1 MPELSASTYVKIA
14 PDNMSA
20 YLFLGAPGN
29 PGEFYSSEQVI
40 EYLKRNGIISGVI
53 YSNIEAM
60 TKKGVYLREVKVAE
74 GTEIV
79 NGTNGYYEFKFNA
92 EDIAR
97 RPVIRS
103 DGFVDYQSMS
113 LIQNIAVGDVLAVYH
128 PPVQGEQ
135 GVDIRGK
142 VSRPKPAKDLPALR
156 GKGFKRSDDGLLYTA
171 TIEGKV
177 EYKDYYLEVRD
188 VYEVRGD
195 VDLITGKIDFRGD
208 VIISGNVESGVE
220 IRATKSITVGGHV
233 EAAKL
238 TANGDIM
245 IRKGMQ
251 GGQKAK
257 ITAGGSVYADFIEY
271 TTVEAEQ
278 NVQANVIM
286 NCDVKAGGYITVSGK
301 RGNLVGGSAYA
312 VSGITSAEIGND
324 VGLKTVVAVGVS
336 DAMKNREHMLAVKIA
351 MAQTSIEKAKEEQAL
366 LEKEQR
372 DIMNEGSILAR
383 ISQSK
388 KKIEREQKM
397 ITRAREELDKIA
409 ATMETAKNAVI
420 RVNQKAF
427 AGTQIIV
434 DDQVKLLTS
443 DTSYTE
449 FYRDHLQAGVSMKA
463 LTV

>member
-20 YLFLGAPGN
+20 YLFLGAPA
-29 PGEFYSSEQVI
+29 PGEVYSSEQVI

-74 GTEIV
+74 GTAVV
-79 NGTNGYYEFKFNA
+79 NGTNGYYEFKFNV

-103 DGFVDYQSMS
+103 DGSVDYQSMS
-113 LIQNIAVGDVLAVYH
+113 LIQNITVGDVLAVYH

-135 GVDIRGK
+135 GTDIRGRITKPK
-142 VSRPKPAKDLPALR
+142 VAKDLPVLR
-156 GKGFKRSDDGLLYTA
+156 GKGFERSEDGLLYTA
-171 TIEGKV
+171 TLEGKV
-177 EYKDYYLEVRD
+177 EYKEYYLEVRD

-220 IRATKSITVGGHV
+220 IRATKSITINGHV

-238 TANGDIM
+238 TVNGDIV

-257 ITAGGSVYADFIEY
+257 ITAGGDVYADFIEY
-271 TTVEAEQ
+271 TIVEAGG

-286 NCDVKAGGYITVSGK
+286 NCSVKAGGYITVSGR
-301 RGNLVGGSAYA
+301 RGYIVGGSAYA
-312 VSGITSAEIGND
+312 VAGITSAETGND
-324 VGLKTVVAVGVS
+324 VGLKTVVAAGIS
-336 DAMKNREHMLAVKIA
+336 ESMKNREHMLSVKIA
-351 MAQTSIEKAKEEQAL
+351 MAKTSIAKAQEEQAL
-366 LEKEQR
+366 LEKEKR
-372 DIMNEGSILAR
+372 DIMNEGSILAK
-383 ISQSK
+383 ISQTK
-388 KKIEREQKM
+388 KKIAREYKM
-397 ITRAREELDKIA
+397 IERAREELDKIA
-409 ATMETAKNAVI
+409 ETMDTARHATI
-420 RVNQKAF
+420 RINQKAY
-427 AGTQIIV
+427 AGTRVIV
-434 DDQVKLLTS
+434 DDQVKELTS
-443 DTSYTE
+443 DVSYTE
-449 FYRDHLQAGVSMKA
+449 FYRNPEQIGISMRA
-463 LTV
+463 LVV